1 VRAVLLDT
9 GPIVGLLSEA
19 DEHHAPTIAAI
30 RASGRRGRKLC
41 TIWEVIGE
49 AYTLFRTRY
58 SPHRS
63 AEPALAVL
71 RWARESGIELLATGE
86 GDHQR
91 VAGILERYS
100 QLRLS
105 YVDALLLTIAERNRV
120 EELITVDSRH
130 FGAVRLQ
137 QRLTVTAV

>member
-1 VRAVLLDT
+1 MRAVLLDT

-19 DEHHAPTIAAI
+19 DEHHTATFAAI
-30 RASGRRGRKLC
+30 KASGRKGRKLC
-41 TIWEVIGE
+41 TTWEVVGE

-71 RWARESGIELLATGE
+71 RWARESGVELLAIGE

-91 VAGILERYS
+91 AAAILERYS

-105 YVDALLLTIAERNRV
+105 YVDALLLAIAERHRV
-120 EELITVDSRH
+120 EELITVDMRH
-130 FGAVRLQ
+130 FAAVRLQ

>member
-1 VRAVLLDT
+1 MILDT
-9 GPIVGLLSEA
+9 GPVVGLLSEA
-19 DEHHAPTIAAI
+19 DEHHASTIAAI
-30 RASGRRGRKLC
+30 RASGRKGRKLS

-91 VAGILERYS
+91 AAAILERYS

-105 YVDALLLTIAERNRV
+105 YVDALLLAIAERHRM
-120 EELITVDSRH
+120 EELITVDMRH
-130 FGAVRLQ
+130 YGAVKLAHRMA
-137 QRLTVTAV
+137 VTRV

>member
-1 VRAVLLDT
+1 MRAVILDT
-9 GPIVGLLSEA
+9 GPVVGLLSED
-19 DEHHAPTIAAI
+19 DEHHGASVAAI
-30 RASGRRGRKLC
+30 KASGRRGRKLC

-49 AYTLFRTRY
+49 TYTLFRTRY

-63 AEPALAVL
+63 AEPALTVL

-91 VAGILERYS
+91 VAAILERYS

-105 YVDALLLTIAERNRV
+105 YVDALLLAIAERHRV
-120 EELITVDSRH
+120 EELITVDMRH

-137 QRLTVTAV
+137 QRLTVTGV

>member
-1 VRAVLLDT
+1 MRAALLDT
-9 GPIVGLLSEA
+9 GPVVGLLSEA
-19 DEHHAPTIAAI
+19 DEHHAAAVAAI

-58 SPHRS
+58 APHRS

-71 RWARESGIELLATGE
+71 RWTRESGIEMLATGE

-91 VAGILERYS
+91 AAAILERCG

-105 YVDALLLTIAERNRV
+105 YVDALLLAIAERHRV
-120 EELITVDSRH
+120 EELITVDARH
-130 FGAVRLQ
+130 FT
-137 QRLTVTAV
+137 TVW

>member
-1 VRAVLLDT
+1 
-9 GPIVGLLSEA
+9 
-19 DEHHAPTIAAI
+19 TIAAI

-63 AEPALAVL
+63 AEPALSVL

-91 VAGILERYS
+91 VAAVLERYS

-105 YVDALLLTIAERNRV
+105 YVDALLLAIAERHRM
-120 EELITVDSRH
+120 EELITVDMRH
-130 FGAVRLQ
+130 YGAVKLAHRMA
-137 QRLTVTAV
+137 VTRV